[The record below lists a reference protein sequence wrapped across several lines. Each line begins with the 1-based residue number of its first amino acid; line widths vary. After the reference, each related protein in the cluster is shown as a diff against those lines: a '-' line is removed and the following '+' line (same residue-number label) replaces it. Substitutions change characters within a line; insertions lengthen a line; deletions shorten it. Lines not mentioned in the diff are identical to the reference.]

1 MSSISSSM
9 NTTLSALQA
18 QQAAIAVTSNN
29 IANANTEGYT
39 RQEVVI
45 STSSSGTTTS
55 SKRIYDRFV
64 TNQVN
69 SANQNLGEYKA
80 KSKYLDSIEVIF
92 DESEGSGL
100 SETMSDFWS
109 AWQDLVDTP
118 SGASERSALA
128 SAADTLADLFNG
140 MSSDLGDIQ
149 AGIDDDVAATVDAI
163 NEDVRQIADLNQKI
177 VRAVAAGQD
186 AGTYQDSV
194 DVLVSDLS
202 SLVDIKTYTS
212 DNGQTC
218 IQLTNGTPLVEGS
231 TGWSLSTQTDTAT
244 GLRDV
249 TWLDSQ
255 GNATV
260 ITDTVSGGE
269 LGGELEVRDGDI
281 PEYQDRLDELAVSVM
296 DAVNALHT
304 GGYDLNGDAGVSFFV
319 GTGAADMAVNS
330 AILDDPELIAA
341 ASSPTEASGDA
352 SVATAIAE
360 LQDGLLLDGK
370 TSTFSDYYS
379 SLVTKVGT
387 AVQTADSLY
396 SSQSDAVDLYKN
408 LRDAVSSV
416 SLDEEQTKL
425 IMYQNAYEA
434 AAKVMTALDEILKT
448 LIEM

>member
-69 SANQNLGEYKA
+69 SANKDLGEYKA

-330 AILDDPELIAA
+330 AILDKLPLWLVYAKATSRLKEFVNGTRAKR
-341 ASSPTEASGDA
+341 PT
-352 SVATAIAE
+352 
-360 LQDGLLLDGK
+360 
-370 TSTFSDYYS
+370 
-379 SLVTKVGT
+379 
-387 AVQTADSLY
+387 
-396 SSQSDAVDLYKN
+396 
-408 LRDAVSSV
+408 R
-416 SLDEEQTKL
+416 
-425 IMYQNAYEA
+425 
-434 AAKVMTALDEILKT
+434 
-448 LIEM
+448 